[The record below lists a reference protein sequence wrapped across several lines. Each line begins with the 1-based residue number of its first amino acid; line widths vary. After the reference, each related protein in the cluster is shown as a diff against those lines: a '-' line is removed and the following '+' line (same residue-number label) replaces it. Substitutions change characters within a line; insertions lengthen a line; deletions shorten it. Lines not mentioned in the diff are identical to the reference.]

1 MTPRRTRNR
10 AARACL
16 ALALAAATLAT
27 APAARAATLASGY
40 LWSENAT
47 SMVCFLWN
55 VSASP
60 VNVQSVGIYNSG
72 GTNVTFY
79 DACTGQPLQPGKR
92 CGFQAV
98 NVAQAAGRAQID
110 VARNRVRGT
119 CQLSRDGNLIVEA
132 TEMQ

>member
-1 MTPRRTRNR
+1 MKSRTRNR

-16 ALALAAATLAT
+16 ALALAAAALAA

-60 VNVQSVGIYNSG
+60 VNVQSAGIYNSG
-72 GTNVTFY
+72 GTNVTSY
-79 DACTGQPLQPGKR
+79 DGCTSQPLQPGKR
-92 CGFQAV
+92 CGFQAL

-132 TEMQ
+132 TPMQ